1 MLNRMQQEI
10 ASKGLIDHVV
20 SYSLKSPWQGIS
32 LKYNATSW
40 NTGSERVSFRP
51 IIAIIRSLDK
61 RGLKSVKKPLAEV
74 ERQAPARFKAALQS
88 LLGDKL
94 LSIRLFGSR
103 ARDEGTEE
111 SDLDVL
117 VVVQDK
123 DRALYRRIVEESLDI
138 DLAYDM
144 NLAPTILSDEEYR
157 QNREHGTPFYRNVEN

>member
-1 MLNRMQQEI
+1 M
-10 ASKGLIDHVV
+10 
-20 SYSLKSPWQGIS
+20 
-32 LKYNATSW
+32 
-40 NTGSERVSFRP
+40 
-51 IIAIIRSLDK
+51 
-61 RGLKSVKKPLAEV
+61 KKPLTDDEQ
-74 ERQAPARFKAALQS
+74 QALARFKAALQS

-117 VVVQDK
+117 VVVQDR

-157 QNREHGTPFYRNVEN
+157 QNREFGTPFYRNVEKEGIVL